1 MFVTPHELLRQQL
14 AEQGVDLGPSYAE
27 RAGIYDRNEVWA
39 GYREAL
45 AAEWVPYLR
54 GERSREEALAALV
67 KILAPPQ
74 VRPQHLIESTID
86 RVLDSFGAEHP
97 LRLNQPLLADL

>member
-1 MFVTPHELLRQQL
+1 MASLDHAFAAAGAEPPRGLWHVLMFVTPHELLRQQL
-14 AEQGVDLGPSYAE
+14 AAQAVDLGPSYAE

-54 GERSREEALAALV
+54 GERSRKEALAALV
-67 KILAPPQ
+67 KRLAPQPT
-74 VRPQHLIESTID
+74 REGD
-86 RVLDSFGAEHP
+86 R
-97 LRLNQPLLADL
+97 